1 MGNMPVSNKVLIIK
15 STSVA
20 IRWST
25 DLKKLVGRMS
35 SSDVEELGFRTVFP
49 RVSKSIGLKLGI
61 SFS

>member
-1 MGNMPVSNKVLIIK
+1 MPVNREVLIIK

-35 SSDVEELGFRTVFP
+35 SSDVEELRLFKS
-49 RVSKSIGLKLGI
+49 VSVNGAEI
-61 SFS
+61 